1 MDKKAERYWKDHQL
15 WQFIKFNILVNYK
28 TNEDE
33 IIGVVEHNGWKFYVS
48 ADDCIRYTTPTG
60 ETGYFINN

>member
-1 MDKKAERYWKDHQL
+1 MQ
-15 WQFIKFNILVNYK
+15 

-48 ADDCIRYTTPTG
+48 ADDCIHYAAPSG
-60 ETGYFINN
+60 EEGYFIVC